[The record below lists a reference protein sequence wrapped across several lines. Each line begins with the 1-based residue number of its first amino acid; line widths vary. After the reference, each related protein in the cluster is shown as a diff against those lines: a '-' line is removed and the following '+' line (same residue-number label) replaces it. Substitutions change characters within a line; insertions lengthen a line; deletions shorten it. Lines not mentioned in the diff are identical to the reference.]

1 VAVVDG
7 IGGTIT
13 RDKEGNDNQLKLLV
27 SAIGDSSHGSHFFF
41 FRLRRQHAMP
51 VYLRI
56 RVHTAIDAGT
66 SVYLDEM
73 AVVQATELYVGGPY
87 AALFAGATAAVT
99 EDKWTLTVTNDRAG
113 EFQTWYDR
121 AFDMRSKG
129 LLLPSSGSTLIPD
142 TLIA

>member
-1 VAVVDG
+1 MDG
-7 IGGTIT
+7 IGGKIT
-13 RDKEGNDNQLKLLV
+13 QDKEGNDNQLKITV
-27 SAIGDSSHGSHFFF
+27 ASISDDSHDSQFFF
-41 FRLRRQHAMP
+41 FRLKRQHTMP

-73 AVVQATELYVGGPY
+73 GIVKATPLYNGGPFV
-87 AALFAGATAAVT
+87 AVFAGATPAVN
-99 EDKWTLTVTNDRAG
+99 EDKWTLTVANNRAG

-121 AFDMRSKG
+121 AFNMRDKD